1 MPDFATPPYSQ
12 PLTPGARLHRK
23 RWTSAVLV
31 VLLSLIGGC
40 PFQYPV
46 YWDDLV
52 AGYSVC
58 AADVKEDAA
67 IFRKVDRGRGGIQ
80 VVPPMVFAYGWNDDF
95 IIAKRLPADY
105 GKITSS
111 TTHWYI
117 IQVHDGKVHGPL
129 NEDEFQRLRT
139 EVDVSTELSFTKE
152 ITRGRGK
159 GGSP

>member
-1 MPDFATPPYSQ
+1 MIAI
-12 PLTPGARLHRK
+12 
-23 RWTSAVLV
+23 LV
-31 VLLSLIGGC
+31 VLLGLIGGC

-58 AADVKEDAA
+58 AADVKEQAA
-67 IFRKVDRGRGGIQ
+67 IFLKDRDGRGGIQ

-117 IQVHDGKVHGPL
+117 IQVHNGKVYGPL
-129 NEDEFQRLRT
+129 NEGEFQRLRT
-139 EVDVSTELSFTKE
+139 ELGMPAELSFSKE
-152 ITRGRGK
+152 IARGGGK